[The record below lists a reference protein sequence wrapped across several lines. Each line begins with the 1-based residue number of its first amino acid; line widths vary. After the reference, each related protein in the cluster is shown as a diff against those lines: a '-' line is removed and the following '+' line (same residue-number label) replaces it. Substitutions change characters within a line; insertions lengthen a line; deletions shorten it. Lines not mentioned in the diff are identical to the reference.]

1 MVLVRDAR
9 IELAPQ
15 PWEGRVLPLNQS
27 RGYNDII
34 LCGHRESV
42 TARNYNRSLRSDS
55 SYEPRPRPNIGPEG
69 PQYWGSIPTA
79 RYNRQRPPTRICWW
93 PADLCGHR
101 ESNPGVELG
110 RFAFYH

>member
-34 LCGHRESV
+34 LCGHRES
-42 TARNYNRSLRSDS
+42 
-55 SYEPRPRPNIGPEG
+55 
-69 PQYWGSIPTA
+69 
-79 RYNRQRPPTRICWW
+79 
-93 PADLCGHR
+93 
-101 ESNPGVELG
+101 NPGVELG